1 MWATRL
7 FVLPFVIIAWTF
19 DGIRYLIRQHELN
32 SEIYEWG
39 GVQYKRRDRVVSVDD
54 NDEPEFQRKMH
65 REATGHNVDV
75 LLGSGRT
82 GRVKCGMGTGS
93 GWLVIVWDP
102 QMWQEAGSG
111 RWIHLP
117 SFEWEVPMENLI
129 KA

>member
-1 MWATRL
+1 
-7 FVLPFVIIAWTF
+7 
-19 DGIRYLIRQHELN
+19 
-32 SEIYEWG
+32 
-39 GVQYKRRDRVVSVDD
+39 
-54 NDEPEFQRKMH
+54 
-65 REATGHNVDV
+65 
-75 LLGSGRT
+75 
-82 GRVKCGMGTGS
+82 MGTGS